1 MRYSYRFHRNAHFRD
16 PQRQYSGDV
25 RGSAVFS
32 VAFCEGVGGSAHGGS
47 DVPVLTRAC
56 LVIALTIA
64 GSGNEAITAANS
76 VLDPSVAAN
85 LSRVEAEHGEPAS
98 WWARRARNSYIL

>member
-1 MRYSYRFHRNAHFRD
+1 MLT
-16 PQRQYSGDV
+16 
-25 RGSAVFS
+25 SATPSANIPVMLEVTRCFLWHK
-32 VAFCEGVGGSAHGGS
+32 CGGVGASAHGGS